1 MFDSNWDFSHAMW
14 TVVVAVTIAAIAT
27 LMIRA
32 FRSQDKR
39 PWPTLLVGA
48 YDILLLLSVLFG
60 IATQVRSEGFG
71 FVPLLVLTMPWSW
84 LAGWVVK
91 STGAWDSSFL
101 TGNFAGLLFI
111 NSTIFVLPGAV
122 NSWILYVLL
131 KRHQRKVAE
140 DEAWEQARRNR

>member
-1 MFDSNWDFSHAMW
+1 
-14 TVVVAVTIAAIAT
+14 
-27 LMIRA
+27 MIRA

-91 STGAWDSSFL
+91 STGAWDSVFL
-101 TGNFAGLLFI
+101 AGNLAGRLLI
-111 NSTIFVLPGAV
+111 DMTIFVLPGAA
-122 NSWILYVLL
+122 NSCILYFLI
-131 KRHQRKVAE
+131 KRLQKQAAE